1 MYIHEAQYVIPPSD
15 SVKEPFCRLAFW
27 GSFFLFFFCFV
38 SALENSCARRI
49 VLIYGNA
56 HGHLK

>member
-27 GSFFLFFFCFV
+27 GSFFLFFF
-38 SALENSCARRI
+38 ALFRLWRTRAPVGLC
-49 VLIYGNA
+49 
-56 HGHLK
+56 